1 MKTQDIIYKI
11 LVKLD
16 ETMDENNPDFGELST
31 EALGISKERRSFIL
45 EMMQDAG
52 LIKGVTFVNG
62 GNNRVAI
69 MTHIDNMKI
78 TLRGVEYLSENSSTA
93 KILRAAKELKDFIP
107 GL

>member
-1 MKTQDIIYKI
+1 MKTQDVIYKI
-11 LVKLD
+11 LQNLD
-16 ETMDENNPDFGELST
+16 EAMDENNANFSELSS
-31 EALGISKERRSFIL
+31 EVLGISKERRSFIL
-45 EMMQDAG
+45 EIMQDAG
-52 LIKGVTFVNG
+52 LIKGVTFLNG

-69 MTHIDNMKI
+69 MTNIDHMKI

>member
-11 LVKLD
+11 LQKLD
-16 ETMDENNPDFGELST
+16 EVMDDNNPDFSELSS
-31 EALGISKERRSFIL
+31 EALEISKERRSFIL

-62 GNNRVAI
+62 GNNRAAI
-69 MTHIDNMKI
+69 MIHIDNMKI